1 MDYSNHVIMI
11 NPSGLAINAMFGL
24 NPGKSCKLM
33 LGFWFLESM

>member
-24 NPGKSCKLM
+24 NPGKCCKLM
-33 LGFWFLESM
+33 LGF

>member
-1 MDYSNHVIMI
+1 MDFSYHVFMI

-33 LGFWFLESM
+33 LGL